1 MKLWETRYWEDSYKS
16 VETLQESDYEGKTE
30 TVEFNMGKK
39 GNKYERHSGI
49 EISSSSDVGIDINRK
64 ESSD

>member
-1 MKLWETRYWEDSYKS
+1 MRVKPR
-16 VETLQESDYEGKTE
+16 Q
-30 TVEFNMGKK
+30 VEFNMGIK